1 VAARL
6 RQPVVAL
13 TSGAVLVLAV
23 LAIVGWRA
31 HWAGDLTASDR
42 SSPSPPAAISP
53 AHPVLP
59 PTSAASAAGSAAPAA
74 ASVPAAS
81 VPAASVP
88 VAPVPA
94 ASAPAGSSPAA
105 PASPALAGPAATV
118 EAYFAAITSR
128 DYALAWTLGGLNSG
142 QTYSQFVAGLAD
154 TTSDTISGVSE
165 SGPAVTAILAARQA
179 DGSVKYFHGVYTVT
193 GDVITTFHVL
203 PGA

>member
-53 AHPVLP
+53 AHPVLT
-59 PTSAASAAGSAAPAA
+59 PTSAASAPGSAASAA
-74 ASVPAAS
+74 ASVPAAPVPVAPVPAAS
-81 VPAASVP
+81 VPAAS
-88 VAPVPA
+88 A
-94 ASAPAGSSPAA
+94 AAGSSPA
-105 PASPALAGPAATV
+105 SPALTGPAATV

-154 TTSDTISGVSE
+154 TTTDTISGVSE